1 MALLIYIKTDLLK
14 MRNQKI
20 TYFSTSDCFET
31 FVTAAIYFIIILE
44 ASVFP
49 APLSPVRK
57 YKFNNIKYKV
67 KLN

>member
-1 MALLIYIKTDLLK
+1 

-31 FVTAAIYFIIILE
+31 FVIAAIYFMIILE